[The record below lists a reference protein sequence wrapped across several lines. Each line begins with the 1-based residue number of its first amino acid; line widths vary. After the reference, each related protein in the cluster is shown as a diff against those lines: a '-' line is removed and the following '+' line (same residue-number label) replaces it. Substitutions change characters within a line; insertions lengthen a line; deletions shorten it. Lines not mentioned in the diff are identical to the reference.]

1 MRKVTQTFKIK
12 LRLLVTSTPR
22 LVANKTSVQNNDY
35 VMEKCA
41 LMESNLITT
50 LHATHKLI
58 NPRPA
63 NAVSKGGW
71 GWRGE
76 GAQKKWSIWTF
87 RVIEHCDLDLEDNK
101 TY

>member
-50 LHATHKLI
+50 LRATHKLI

-63 NAVSKGGW
+63 NAVSKGG
-71 GWRGE
+71 GG
-76 GAQKKWSIWTF
+76 GGGSF
-87 RVIEHCDLDLEDNK
+87 RVIEHCDLDLEDNN
-101 TY
+101 TYSVFTYVT